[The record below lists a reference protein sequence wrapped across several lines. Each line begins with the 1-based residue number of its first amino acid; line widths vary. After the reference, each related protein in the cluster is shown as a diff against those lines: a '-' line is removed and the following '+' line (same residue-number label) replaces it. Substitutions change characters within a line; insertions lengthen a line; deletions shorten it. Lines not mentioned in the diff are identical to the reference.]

1 MKNISFDNPYILLLA
16 IPLIALLLV
25 SYFVTIKK
33 DNKSRGVVTSLV
45 LHVFIVLLVVLAASG
60 IKKTVTVTKTQ
71 VYVVADVSH
80 SSSNNL
86 DLIDEYIQNVNA
98 ALPDNSEMGVVCFG
112 KNYVINTPMGD
123 SIKSVSAARVDT
135 SATNVAKALKY
146 TAALFDTN
154 VNKRIVLIT
163 DGKDSN
169 VNARGELVL
178 AINNLKSQDIK
189 IDAIYVD
196 NNIKDGDKEIQ
207 ITDVGVNESTYVGK
221 ENKAEILIES
231 SYDGAVSLSV
241 GVKGPSDDDFQT
253 KTTNTVS
260 VYRGFN
266 TYEIP
271 LDSSAV
277 GAYDY
282 RVSISVFESGD
293 DLTEQNN
300 SFIFSQNVT
309 SGIKALLIAPS
320 DANADAVKNVLG
332 DNAEVETYIVKKE
345 NSKVPYTV
353 EELCGYDE
361 IIISDI
367 DIRNIANVTAF
378 VESLDIAVS
387 KFGKTLLT
395 LGDLSIQNKVDSDLE
410 SLQDMLAVN
419 YGNPNQRGKL
429 FTIVLDASY
438 SMDQA
443 MKFKAEKTAAK
454 HLLTLLDKDDE
465 VMIVSF
471 AGGFK
476 IELAPTKASQ
486 KAILETTIDNITP
499 KQGTM
504 IGAGLDAAYEIMA
517 NMTGYEEM
525 QIMLISDGV
534 TFAHEPESAEKVA
547 EDLAKKN
554 IAVSAINVLGKEN
567 ASKKLLSSVA
577 EKGNGNYYYLENVGG
592 VDELIF
598 SSVANDVTKTII
610 EEKTQIEI
618 NLIKDP
624 TISGIML
631 FPDIYGYVQS
641 SAKSDAK
648 IVLKV
653 KSGEEGDV
661 TVPIYSYRD
670 YGNGRVANFASSL
683 SRGWLDGWSDS
694 LKEKLF
700 VNMLFENLPDEKVDY
715 PFTFEASY
723 DGENITVKMN
733 PAELKAD
740 ASAVLNVVTPSGE
753 ILDIP
758 MDFNARD
765 YTADFVAAD
774 NGKYSFAITYTY
786 LGSTYVG
793 NGAYNVAY
801 APEYNSFAV
810 FTASDIYDF
819 MGGAGEISES
829 GSVSLE
835 NSSEDVAFYRYNF
848 AAPLFAAAVAL
859 FVLDIIIRKLKW
871 SDVKSLFGRKSK
883 GGIK

>member
-1 MKNISFDNPYILLLA
+1 MKNISFDNPYILLA
-16 IPLIALLLV
+16 IVPLIAMLLV
-25 SYFVTIKK
+25 SYLITIKK
-33 DNKSRGVVTSLV
+33 DNKSKATAASL
-45 LHVFIVLLVVLAASG
+45 LIHILIVLLVVVGASG
-60 IKKTVTVTKTQ
+60 LKKTVTVTKTQ
-71 VYVVADVSH
+71 VYVLADLSD
-80 SSSNNL
+80 SSRKNI
-86 DLIDEYIQNVNA
+86 DVIDEYIQNVNNS
-98 ALPDNSEMGVVCFG
+98 LPDNSKMGVVCFG
-112 KNYVINTPMGD
+112 KNYVIHTPMGD
-123 SIKSVSAARVDT
+123 SIKSVAEARVDG
-135 SATNVAKALKY
+135 SATNIAKAIKY
-146 TAALFDTN
+146 TSALFDTN

-169 VNARGELVL
+169 VNARGDLVI
-178 AINNLKSQDIK
+178 AINNLKSQNVK

-196 NNIKDGDKEIQ
+196 NNIKDGDKEVQ
-207 ITDVGVNESTYVGK
+207 ITDVSVSESTYVGK

-231 SYDGAVSLSV
+231 SYDGAVSLAI
-241 GVKGPSDDDFQT
+241 GVKGPSDLDFEQ
-253 KTTNTVS
+253 KSVKTVS
-260 VYRGFN
+260 VYKGFN

-271 LDSSAV
+271 LESTAV
-277 GAYDY
+277 GSYDY
-282 RVSISVFESGD
+282 EVKISVFENGD
-293 DLTEQNN
+293 DSAEQNN
-300 SFIFSQNVT
+300 SFTFSQNVT
-309 SGIKALLIAPS
+309 GGIKVLLIAS
-320 DANADAVKNVLG
+320 SESSADAIKG
-332 DNAEVETYIVKKE
+332 IFGESAEVQSYVVKKE

-353 EELCGYDE
+353 EELCKYDE

-395 LGDLSIQNKVDSDLE
+395 LGDLSIQNKVDGDLE

-419 YGNPNQRGKL
+419 YGNPNQKGKL

-471 AGGFK
+471 SGGFR

-486 KAILETTIDNITP
+486 KELLEATIDGITP

-504 IGAGLDAAYEIMA
+504 IGAGLGAAYEIMA
-517 NMTGYEEM
+517 SMTGYEEM

-534 TFAHEPESAEKVA
+534 TFAHEPESAATVA
-547 EDLAKKN
+547 ENLAKKN
-554 IAVSAINVLGKEN
+554 IVVSAINVLGREDSAK
-567 ASKKLLSSVA
+567 SLLQSVA
-577 EKGNGNYYYLENVGG
+577 EKGKGNYYYLDNVGD

-598 SSVANDVTKTII
+598 SSVANDVTETVI
-610 EEKTQIEI
+610 EEKTAVEI

-624 TISGIML
+624 SLNGIML
-631 FPDIYGYVQS
+631 LPDIYGYVQS

-648 IVLKV
+648 IVIKV
-653 KSGEEGDV
+653 KPAESSDV

-683 SRGWLDGWSDS
+683 SNGWLDGWSDS
-694 LKEKLF
+694 LKKTLF
-700 VNMLFENLPDEKVDY
+700 VNMLLENLPDEKVDY
-715 PFTFEASY
+715 PFTFETVY

-740 ASAVLNVVTPSGE
+740 ASATLDVITPNGE
-753 ILDIP
+753 IFSVP
-758 MDFNARD
+758 MEFNARD
-765 YTADFVAAD
+765 YTAVFEASE
-774 NGKYSFAITYTY
+774 NGKYSFSITYTY
-786 LGSTYVG
+786 LGNDYVG
-793 NGAYNVAY
+793 NGVYNVAY

-819 MGGAGEISES
+819 MGGAGEISEN
-829 GSVSLE
+829 GKVNLE
-835 NSSEDVAFYRYNF
+835 NDSEDIAFYRYNF

-859 FVLDIIIRKLKW
+859 FVIDIIIRKLKW
-871 SDVKSLFGRKSK
+871 ADVKSLFGRKSK
-883 GGIK
+883 GGTK